1 LPEFSASK
9 IAFEFDNSEP
19 GETPRNL
26 QKVNRLGS
34 MEWTPRVCSR
44 EDLALAH
51 ESSLEI
57 N

>member
-9 IAFEFDNSEP
+9 IAFEFENSEP
-19 GETPRNL
+19 DETPRNL

-34 MEWTPRVCSR
+34 MEWMLRVCSR

-51 ESSLEI
+51 ESFLEI
-57 N
+57 S